1 MFEYDAESKDY
12 DRVLKPFYDAVNS
25 FTERDETYAE
35 EVLGVVGYT
44 MADAVADYNEF
55 VAKFVRLD
63 TASQIFIDGAT
74 AMKEALEVMNQV
86 ADPNDPA
93 LDPET
98 KAAYEEAFGKLS
110 RGYVAAD
117 SVYNGGDID
126 EYLDESTYAELY
138 SLFEV
143 YVTNKNDIVARIEA
157 CETFIDI
164 MKKAATATYYTAIVA
179 HITEAESHLGN
190 IRLKY
195 EGMEAAKALY
205 DSLKVAIESS
215 EAASAE
221 YIASVNAI
229 AEKNTFEEKRAAV
242 ELALSLKELGD
253 VLGIAGVKD
262 ANIALSIASAEI
274 DSLIKN
280 SENLIIYV
288 AEVRGAATLSER
300 RAILAKAQNAADNSE
315 DTYEGVA
322 EAKAELES
330 LVSAYKADVEA
341 KNASHTVAAKNA
353 ADLAGAAAPDEDV
366 YKAGS
371 VIKDFVN

>member
-1 MFEYDAESKDY
+1 M
-12 DRVLKPFYDAVNS
+12 
-25 FTERDETYAE
+25 
-35 EVLGVVGYT
+35 
-44 MADAVADYNEF
+44 
-55 VAKFVRLD
+55 
-63 TASQIFIDGAT
+63 
-74 AMKEALEVMNQV
+74 
-86 ADPNDPA
+86 
-93 LDPET
+93 
-98 KAAYEEAFGKLS
+98 
-110 RGYVAAD
+110 
-117 SVYNGGDID
+117 
-126 EYLDESTYAELY
+126 
-138 SLFEV
+138 
-143 YVTNKNDIVARIEA
+143 
-157 CETFIDI
+157 
-164 MKKAATATYYTAIVA
+164 
-179 HITEAESHLGN
+179 
-190 IRLKY
+190 
-195 EGMEAAKALY
+195 
-205 DSLKVAIESS
+205 
-215 EAASAE
+215 
-221 YIASVNAI
+221 
-229 AEKNTFEEKRAAV
+229 
-242 ELALSLKELGD
+242 
-253 VLGIAGVKD
+253 LGIAGVKD